1 MPEELTLA
9 ELSEAS
15 GVPARTIRFY
25 IARGLVEGPSK
36 AGRGASYTAG
46 HLERI
51 EQIKKWQSEGR
62 MLSDIAREFGD
73 KTTLPE
79 TQPVPWL
86 QYQVADGVVIL
97 VRADTGPWR
106 TKVIREAIEE
116 FARRLAPKREEDHE

>member
-1 MPEELTLA
+1 MPEQMTLA

-36 AGRGASYTAG
+36 AGRGASYTGA
-46 HLERI
+46 HVERI

-62 MLSDIAREFGD
+62 MLSDIGREFD
-73 KTTLPE
+73 DRTTE
-79 TQPVPWL
+79 IQPVPWL
-86 QYQVADGVVIL
+86 QYQIADGIVVH

-106 TKVIREAIEE
+106 TKEIREAIKEL
-116 FARRLAPKREEDHE
+116 ARRLAPKREECDE